1 MNILVVEKTYPWP
14 LASGSHIRVASIV
27 EALATLGEVD
37 FFHITKEEPEPAP
50 QSHDAVARFAAMQLP
65 PSGYRGFRR
74 RATWLTASRLPLE
87 VAVRDYSALRSAF
100 RRWARPRYD
109 LAWIGRADNYFAVGE
124 LITAPTVLDMDDLKD
139 HWIAG
144 SLRLNGDG
152 HGLLAGGSPSGNL
165 LHTWAWRIQWDVNV
179 RRWRALQRRIASS
192 ATAVS
197 VCSDV
202 DQERIGTDNT
212 VVIPNGYPAP
222 DRPVGR
228 SEVGEPPT
236 IVLPALFC
244 YRPNVDA
251 AQFLVKDVWPRIRAH
266 SPQARLRL
274 VGDYD
279 DRIADLA
286 AVEGVTLTG
295 FVPDIAAELAAAD
308 VIVVPV
314 RFGSGTRVK
323 ILEAFAHRIPVVSTT
338 LGSEGLD
345 VEDGKHLLIADDPEG
360 IATACAA
367 ALDDAA
373 LRGRLVAAAHD
384 LYWSKYRWEVIAS
397 EVADVASR
405 LARGSAVGGSTFPES
420 RTPGGAT
427 G

>member
-1 MNILVVEKTYPWP
+1 MGMNILVVEKTYPWP

-27 EALATLGEVD
+27 EALAGLGEVD
-37 FFHITKEEPEPAP
+37 FFHITKEAPEAVSPLHEPI
-50 QSHDAVARFAAMQLP
+50 ARLAAMQRP

-74 RATWLTASRLPLE
+74 RAAWLTASRLPLE
-87 VAVRDYSALRSAF
+87 VAVRDYSDLRSAF
-100 RRWARPRYD
+100 RRWARARYD
-109 LAWIGRADNYFAVGE
+109 LAWIGRAENYFAVGD
-124 LITAPTVLDMDDLKD
+124 LVAAPTVLDLDDLKD

-152 HGLLAGGSPSGNL
+152 AGFAGGSPSGPL
-165 LHTWAWRIQWDVNV
+165 IQRLGWRVQWDVNV

-192 ATAVS
+192 VTAVS

-202 DQERIGTDNT
+202 DRRRIGAANT

-228 SEVGEPPT
+228 VEVGQPPT
-236 IVLPALFC
+236 LVLPALFR

-251 AQFLVKDVWPRIRAH
+251 ARFLVGKVFPRILAR
-266 SPQARLRL
+266 SPEARLRL

-286 AVEGVTLTG
+286 RAEGVTLTG
-295 FVPDIAAELAAAD
+295 FVPDITSELAAAD

-323 ILEAFAHRIPVVSTT
+323 ILEAFAHRIPVVSTSV
-338 LGSEGLD
+338 GVEGLD
-345 VEDGKHLLIADDPEG
+345 VVGGRHLLVADEPG
-360 IATACAA
+360 TIATACVD
-367 ALDDAA
+367 LLSDAS
-373 LRGRLVAAAHD
+373 LRWRLVAAAHD
-384 LYWSKYRWEVIAS
+384 LYWSKYRWDVITS
-397 EVADVASR
+397 GIADLASR
-405 LARGSAVGGSTFPES
+405 LTGGPAVGHSVTDRG
-420 RTPGGAT
+420 RL
-427 G
+427 